1 MVRVTMYVKVCV
13 CVCVSSAFGIVS
25 LEAGA
30 ASSLRTI
37 LLITAY
43 ALENFF
49 FFWPLLMPTKNF
61 LSQIYVTF
69 ILLCEV

>member
-30 ASSLRTI
+30 ARSSRTI

-43 ALENFF
+43 ALENLFF
-49 FFWPLLMPTKNF
+49 FFGR
-61 LSQIYVTF
+61 Y
-69 ILLCEV
+69 